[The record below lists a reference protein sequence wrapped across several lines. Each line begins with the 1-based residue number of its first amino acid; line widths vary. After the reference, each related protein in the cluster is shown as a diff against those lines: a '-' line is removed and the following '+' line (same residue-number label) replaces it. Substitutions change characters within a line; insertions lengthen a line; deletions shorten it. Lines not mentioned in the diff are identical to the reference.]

1 MAIVMY
7 GEPRIIKPKSDLYL
21 RDLMKNLL
29 PDPRIVHI
37 HFKGGHY
44 WVSYGKNR
52 EFFRRVRR

>member
-1 MAIVMY
+1 MY